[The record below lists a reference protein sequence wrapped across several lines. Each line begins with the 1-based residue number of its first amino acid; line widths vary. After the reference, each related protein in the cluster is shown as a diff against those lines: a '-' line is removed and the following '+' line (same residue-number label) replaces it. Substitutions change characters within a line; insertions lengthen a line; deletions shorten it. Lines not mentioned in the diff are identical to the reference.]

1 MRRYIS
7 LFGKGRTCSRRVRWL
22 NTALAA
28 VRPLILIGL
37 VPLWLGACSWLDP
50 TEIFGGPT
58 PEPEVINPAESEAD
72 GPYPSLASVPEE
84 RPRPSPAAQ
93 RKSLTEGLM
102 ADRENVRY
110 TGEKLT
116 LATTAVPAA
125 EPPKKAANQQDGGAV
140 AAYTVPR
147 TPGPEP
153 APPAPAAPQP
163 IAAVTAPDAPPGAP
177 PAGEPEP
184 VLDQGGRYALAKGT
198 PPPAPADP
206 GELVGVVYF
215 SEKSSKLAPKARK
228 VLEDI
233 VLLQK
238 QRGGVLRVIGHAS
251 GSPNPDDPVAG
262 QVDKLELSLNRA
274 QNVASAMI
282 DLGARRKA
290 LELTAVSDTDP
301 DYDETTSAGEAGNRR
316 VEIFLTK

>member
-1 MRRYIS
+1 M
-7 LFGKGRTCSRRVRWL
+7 
-22 NTALAA
+22 
-28 VRPLILIGL
+28 
-37 VPLWLGACSWLDP
+37 
-50 TEIFGGPT
+50 FGGPT
-58 PEPEVINPAESEAD
+58 PEPEVIDPTEAEAD
-72 GPYPSLASVPEE
+72 GPYPSLATVPEE

-93 RKSLTEGLM
+93 RKSLTEGLL

-125 EPPKKAANQQDGGAV
+125 EPPQRTVREQSGEGT

-147 TPGPEP
+147 TPDPAP
-153 APPAPAAPQP
+153 APPAPVAPQP
-163 IAAVTAPDAPPGAP
+163 AAAVTAPDAPPGAP
-177 PAGEPEP
+177 PAGEPAP

-198 PPPAPADP
+198 PQPAPADP

-215 SEKSSKLAPKARK
+215 AEKSSKLAPEARK

-238 QRGGVLRVIGHAS
+238 QRGGVLRLVGHAS
-251 GSPNPDDPVAG
+251 GSQDPDDPVAS
-262 QVDKLELSLNRA
+262 QIDKLELSLNRA

-301 DYDETTSAGEAGNRR
+301 DFDETTPEGEAGNRR
-316 VEIFLTK
+316 VEIFLSN

>member
-1 MRRYIS
+1 MKRYRS
-7 LFGKGRTCSRRVRWL
+7 LFGRRRPGCCNAWWLGDVR
-22 NTALAA
+22 TAL
-28 VRPLILIGL
+28 RPAILVGL

-50 TEIFGGPT
+50 AEIFGGPT
-58 PEPEVINPAESEAD
+58 PEPEVIDPTEAEAD
-72 GPYPSLASVPEE
+72 GPYPSLATVPEE

-93 RKSLTEGLM
+93 RESLTEGLM

-110 TGEKLT
+110 TQEKLT

-125 EPPKKAANQQDGGAV
+125 EPPPKTVKDVAGGT

-147 TPGPEP
+147 TPDPAP
-153 APPAPAAPQP
+153 APPAPVAPLP
-163 IAAVTAPDAPPGAP
+163 AAAVTAPDAPPGAP
-177 PAGEPEP
+177 PSGEPAP
-184 VLDQGGRYALAKGT
+184 VLDESGRYALSKGT
-198 PPPAPADP
+198 PQPAPADP

-215 SEKSSKLAPKARK
+215 AERSTDLTQEARK

-238 QRGGVLRVIGHAS
+238 QRGGVLRVVGHAS
-251 GSPNPDDPVAG
+251 GSQDPDDPVAN
-262 QVDKLELSLNRA
+262 QIDKLELSLNRA

-290 LELTAVSDTDP
+290 LELTALSDTDP